1 MHFILHK
8 DYFSAMLLR
17 ISKSE
22 YPKEEMYATM
32 SIEKVKAYLK
42 DMNCPKEVLEFA
54 TSSATVELAAE
65 AAGVIPAR
73 ISKTL
78 CLMSKE
84 GPIVISVAVDAKI
97 DNRKFKDTFG
107 LKAKLLS
114 PEETLEASGHAVG
127 GVCPFALPEG
137 TRAFADV
144 SMKRFDTVF
153 PAAGCSNSAVE
164 LTCDELFH
172 YGKCEAWVDICKGWE
187 EE

>member
-54 TSSATVELAAE
+54 TSSATVDLAAE

-84 GPIVISVAVDAKI
+84 DLSSFPLQGTQKSITANSKILSV
-97 DNRKFKDTFG
+97 
-107 LKAKLLS
+107 
-114 PEETLEASGHAVG
+114 
-127 GVCPFALPEG
+127 
-137 TRAFADV
+137 
-144 SMKRFDTVF
+144 
-153 PAAGCSNSAVE
+153 
-164 LTCDELFH
+164 
-172 YGKCEAWVDICKGWE
+172 
-187 EE
+187 

>member
-84 GPIVISVAVDAKI
+84 GPIVISVAGDAKI
-97 DNRKFKDTFG
+97 D
-107 LKAKLLS
+107 
-114 PEETLEASGHAVG
+114 
-127 GVCPFALPEG
+127 
-137 TRAFADV
+137 
-144 SMKRFDTVF
+144 
-153 PAAGCSNSAVE
+153 
-164 LTCDELFH
+164 
-172 YGKCEAWVDICKGWE
+172 I
-187 EE
+187 